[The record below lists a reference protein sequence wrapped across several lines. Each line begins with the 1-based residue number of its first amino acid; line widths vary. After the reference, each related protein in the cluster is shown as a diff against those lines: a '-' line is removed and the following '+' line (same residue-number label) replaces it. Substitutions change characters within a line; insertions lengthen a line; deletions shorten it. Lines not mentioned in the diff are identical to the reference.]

1 MPMRLSNVPAT
12 FFSSLLACVL
22 AQRAIAQSPAGG
34 FREVFALAADREAAL
49 AQLIPGTED
58 HFYFSCLLRQHEG
71 KLEQVPP
78 LLAAWVERHGRTE
91 RVLEIETRQA
101 LLNYDRDPNGT
112 TKWLVDRLQ
121 LSFDQ
126 QQQVPGK
133 PSELP
138 TSLDASLFD
147 RDRLLQ
153 RALERRPNS
162 LDGLGRGALRDLAK
176 KGVPT
181 ELLRPFLERV
191 DDSSM
196 PNLVEMVVREQ
207 RMKDASAWGR
217 LSAHAFLTLAQM
229 QEVGRQLPKLYDASR
244 NDNEDFVDACLRR
257 MQPSREVDLAVDAAA
272 RERHLAQLEAFV
284 QPLPTS
290 QSWLKAHVLQHSL
303 QHDLAR
309 GVVDEAK
316 LEAYLR
322 LPHANSRTNPKVLEQ
337 HPDVRP
343 IQPGQRHATG
353 LPQHR
358 DDSRLVRA
366 CFEHV
371 FAKADSFERWTPF
384 VREDWIRRV
393 FAETKLLSG
402 QGDMARW
409 YALLEDPQAYE
420 SLLQRVEL
428 SFAPTQ
434 PQRFDAEADAFVEV
448 DVKNVPML
456 LVKLYR
462 IDAAAYLREQGK
474 DVDASIDLDGLVAN
488 EEQVVKSTEPPVR
501 RVRRMLRF
509 DALKNPGVYVVELV
523 GNGVSSRAVIRKGSL
538 RVVERRSAAG
548 HAFSVFDERGNPVKD
563 AVGYFSGR
571 EIAADADGEILVPF
585 RADAGNGVLVVR
597 KGAVASLHR
606 FDHAAEMPQLGVA
619 AYVERETLLSGER
632 CKLLVRPS
640 LLLAGAS
647 VPLSLLQNAELRI
660 VARTRDGAS
669 PTQTTK
675 IAEFSRDG
683 EFVHEFEAPRGL
695 VSLEVSLHGSFRKAS
710 DGKEARL
717 AASAPAIAVNGIE
730 QTPLIAAPLVGRSSE
745 GWFFELL
752 GRNGE
757 PVVGRAVSLRM
768 RMRDFVDVVESSAQ
782 TDAKGR
788 IALGALPGVDSLT
801 ASVANG
807 LDGQWA
813 VADAHVTPSRLSGVA
828 SETLR
833 FPLPEAS
840 ALSAEVATLV
850 ELRNGAPLR
859 DASDALALEDGQL
872 LLRGLAVGDYVLRLP
887 QRGERIDVSISAGTK
902 HGSWLVSPVRALR
915 ADGVARLAIAS
926 VAAQD
931 DAFVVRL
938 RNAGSDARVHAF
950 ATRYQPAFDPLAL
963 SMPTR
968 NPAPAELAFEASE
981 CDYQQGRKIADELR
995 YVLERRYAQ
1004 KRPGN
1009 MLPQPSL
1016 LLNPWALEQA
1026 EATHGQGG
1034 GSGSRFGGRGGG
1046 KGGPARSVAEP
1057 EGGRATNP
1065 HAYAALDFL
1074 AAQPGVV
1081 ANLRGDAD
1089 GMVRIPR
1096 ASLGSGQMIT
1106 VVALDGD
1113 DAQVRTL
1120 ALPLQD
1126 LAPRDLRLA
1135 RAFDAGVPMAEQERM
1150 EFVAAGQSTRIGDVA
1165 STRMRTVATIQDA
1178 HALLASLNGS
1188 ADLAQFAF
1196 VTRWPSLTEEERRQ
1210 LYRDHACHELH
1221 LFLYFKDRAWFDS
1234 VLRPYLA
1241 NKAQREFLDDW
1252 MLGEDVSSYLEPRR
1266 FERLN
1271 LVERI
1276 LLLKRVPGQ
1285 EAALRRYVDD
1295 LAALQPI
1302 DVGRQLGMFTAALRS
1317 GDLDGGADSAGKRLF
1332 DLGAGGWDDRA
1343 PGESKAKAGFAETRE
1358 EGPPRPGGGG
1368 GGRGVPGADKGPGG
1382 PDARKPQAA
1391 AAPAPEPTA
1400 GALKAETKKD
1410 TPELRDAEEQNQVEL
1425 SRKLDEKDLKER
1437 VQQRALY
1444 REPDAT
1450 KVFVEHAYWHT
1461 PRASEQPSLVAPS
1474 AFWRD
1479 FAASSAAPFVSPNL
1493 HTAGGSFTE
1502 AMLALAVLDLP
1513 FAAEPPVTT
1522 RDGMALSMQPETPL
1536 VLLASEMRPAQQAA
1550 GSEPV
1555 LIRQACY
1562 RLDERYTFD
1571 GPQPRQKNVTGEF
1584 LAGVGYGCQVVLTNP
1599 TEAPRRLSLLLQTPA
1614 GALPL
1619 QGGPATWSVPVQLDA
1634 FATRTIEYAF
1644 YFPAAGEFAHYPA
1657 HVSEGGSFVGAAEA
1671 AVRKAVATPSV
1682 VDTKSW
1688 EHVSQMGDLDAVL
1701 SHIATSNL
1709 QRLDLSRIAWRLRDR
1724 EAFRR
1729 VVESL
1734 RARMCFDATVWSF
1747 GLFHGDRAVAREYL
1761 DRRDDL
1767 VASLRGY
1774 LRSPLL
1780 DVTPVERRSYEH
1792 LEFDPLIHARAHRIA
1807 AWQKIQNPDL
1817 ERHWIEFADAMCKR
1831 PSLDAA
1837 SWLEACYYLLL
1848 QGRVDD
1854 AAAAFA
1860 RCDASQLQSRI
1871 QHDYLAAWF
1880 AFSRSDLAAARAVA
1894 KPHENHPVER
1904 WRARFRAVLQQADE
1918 AEGKAVA
1925 GADPLDRD
1933 AAQAQLAATEPQLD
1947 LTVENGSIVLRHKN
1961 LARCE
1966 LRFHRLDVEFA
1977 FSTSPFAQQGLT
1989 AAGWVEPMRVDAVA
2003 LDASATE
2010 TRVPLPA
2017 DFAQGNVVVEARGA
2031 GLVRR
2036 TQSLS
2041 SSMAVQVIGSYGQVE
2056 VRFKEG
2062 KPLPAVYVKCYARTE
2077 DGTVRFHKDGYTDL
2091 RGRFDY
2097 ASVSEVGGGKPVR
2110 FSLLVLSDTE
2120 GAVLREVDP
2129 PAR

>member
-1 MPMRLSNVPAT
+1 MLMRPTNVSALFFASIWACLPAARVV
-12 FFSSLLACVL
+12 SQSL
-22 AQRAIAQSPAGG
+22 PGG
-34 FREVFALAADREAAL
+34 FRETFALATDRQAAL

-58 HFYFSCLLRQHEG
+58 HFYFSCLLRQHER
-71 KLEQVPP
+71 KLDEVPP
-78 LLAAWVERHGRTE
+78 LLASWVERHGRTD

-121 LSFDQ
+121 ISFDQ

-153 RALERRPNS
+153 RALESRSNS
-162 LDGLGRGALRDLAK
+162 LDGLGKGALRDLAK

-181 ELLRPFLERV
+181 ELLRPLLQRV

-196 PNLVEMVVREQ
+196 PKLVEMVVRE
-207 RMKDASAWGR
+207 RRIKDAANWGA
-217 LSAHAFLTLAQM
+217 LAAHGVLTLAQL
-229 QEVGRQLPKLYDASR
+229 QEIAQQLPAVLDDAA
-244 NDNEDFVDACLRR
+244 FVEAWLRR
-257 MQPSREVDLAVDAAA
+257 MQPSREVDLAVDSGA
-272 RERHLAQLEAFV
+272 REQHIAQLEAFV
-284 QPLPTS
+284 QSLPVAHS
-290 QSWLKAHVLQHSL
+290 SLKAHVLFHRL

-322 LPHANSRTNPKVLEQ
+322 LPHVNERTNPEVLEAQ
-337 HPDVRP
+337 RSVKP
-343 IQPGQRHATG
+343 IRPGQRFETG
-353 LPQHR
+353 LPVPEN
-358 DDSRLVRA
+358 DSRLVRA

-371 FAKADSFERWTPF
+371 FAKSDSFDRWTPF
-384 VREDWIRRV
+384 VRVEWVRRV

-409 YALLEDPQAYE
+409 YALLEDPQGYE
-420 SLLQRVEL
+420 GLLQRVEL

-434 PQRFDAEADAFVEV
+434 PQRFDAAADAFVEV
-448 DVKNVPML
+448 DIKNVPML

-501 RVRRMLRF
+501 RVRRTFRF

-563 AVGYFSGR
+563 AVGYHSGR

-585 RADAGNGVLVVR
+585 RVARDMSSVVVR
-597 KGAVASLHR
+597 SGAVASLHR
-606 FDHAAEMPQLGVA
+606 FDHAAEAPQLEVGVF
-619 AYVERETLLSGER
+619 VERETLLSGER
-632 CKLLVRPS
+632 CKILVRPS
-640 LLLAGAS
+640 LSVANAS
-647 VPLSLLQNAELRI
+647 APLSLLQKAELRI

-675 IAEFSRDG
+675 IVEFPRDG
-683 EFVHEFEAPRGL
+683 EFVHEFESPRGL
-695 VSLEVSLHGSFRKAS
+695 VSLDVSLHGSFRKAS
-710 DGKEARL
+710 DGSDLEL
-717 AASAPAIAVNGIE
+717 SASAPTIAMNGIE

-768 RMRDFVDVVESSAQ
+768 RMRDFVDAVEASAQ

-807 LDGQWA
+807 LDGQWTL
-813 VADAHVTPSRLSGVA
+813 ADAHVTPSRLHGVA

-833 FPLPEAS
+833 LPLPEAS

-850 ELRNGAPLR
+850 ELRDGAPMR
-859 DASDALALEDGQL
+859 DASDALALEEGQL
-872 LLRGLAVGDYVLRLP
+872 LLRGLAVGDYLLRLP

-915 ADGVARLAIAS
+915 ADGVARLAIAN
-926 VAAQD
+926 VASQD
-931 DAFVVRL
+931 EAVVVRL

-963 SMPTR
+963 SMPLR
-968 NPAPAELAFEASE
+968 SPAPPELAFEHSE
-981 CDYQQGRKIADELR
+981 CDYQQGRRIADELR

-1016 LLNPWALEQA
+1016 LLNQWALEQA
-1026 EATHGQGG
+1026 EATHGEGG
-1034 GSGSRFGGRGGG
+1034 GSGGRFGGRSGGKAVGFGGG
-1046 KGGPARSVAEP
+1046 LTRED
-1057 EGGRATNP
+1057 GRATNP
-1065 HAYAALDFL
+1065 NAYAALDFL
-1074 AAQPGVV
+1074 AVQPGVV
-1081 ANLRGDAD
+1081 ANLRGDAE

-1096 ASLGSGQMIT
+1096 ASLGRGQMIT

-1113 DAQVRTL
+1113 DAEVRTL

-1165 STRMRTVATIQDA
+1165 STRMRTLATIGDA
-1178 HALLASLNGS
+1178 HAMLASLIGS
-1188 ADLAQFAF
+1188 PDLAQFAF
-1196 VTRWPSLTEEERRQ
+1196 VTRWPSLSEDERRQ

-1276 LLLKRVPGQ
+1276 LLLKRLPGQ
-1285 EAALRRYVDD
+1285 DASLRRYVDD

-1317 GDLDGGADSAGKRLF
+1317 GDLDGGADSAGLRLS
-1332 DLGAGGWDDRA
+1332 DLGSGGWDDRA
-1343 PGESKAKAGFAETRE
+1343 AGASKAKAGELRE
-1358 EGPPRPGGGG
+1358 EGPRGPGGGG
-1368 GGRGVPGADKGPGG
+1368 GGRGVPGADKAPSS
-1382 PDARKPQAA
+1382 PKPQAA
-1391 AAPAPEPTA
+1391 AAPAPEPMA
-1400 GALKAETKKD
+1400 GVPDAEAKKD
-1410 TPELRDAEEQNQVEL
+1410 EPNLRDAEDQVEQL
-1425 SRKLDEKDLKER
+1425 GKKLEEKDLKER

-1461 PRASEQPSLVAPS
+1461 PRASEQPSLVAAN

-1479 FAASSAAPFVSPNL
+1479 FAASSAAPFVSPHL
-1493 HTAGGSFTE
+1493 HTASGSFTE

-1522 RDGMALSMQPETPL
+1522 RDGMALSMQPKTPL
-1536 VLLASEMRPAQQAA
+1536 VLLTSEMRRAQQKE

-1562 RLDERYTFD
+1562 RLEERFSFD

-1634 FATRTIEYAF
+1634 FGTRTIEYAF
-1644 YFPAAGEFAHYPA
+1644 YFPATGEFAHYPA
-1657 HVSEGGSFVGAAEA
+1657 QVSEAGVSVGAAEA
-1671 AVRKAVATPSV
+1671 AIRKAVATPSV

-1701 SHIATSNL
+1701 AHIAASNL
-1709 QRLDLSRIAWRLRDR
+1709 QRIDLSRIAWRLRDR
-1724 EAFRR
+1724 DAFRR
-1729 VVESL
+1729 IVEAL
-1734 RARMCFDATVWSF
+1734 RARMSFDSTVWSF
-1747 GLFHGDRAVAREYL
+1747 GLFHGDRVVAREFL

-1767 VASLRGY
+1767 VASVHGY

-1780 DVTPVERRSYEH
+1780 DVTPVERRAYEH

-1807 AWQKIQNPDL
+1807 AWQEIQNPDL
-1817 ERHWIEFADAMCKR
+1817 ARHWNEFVDAMCKR
-1831 PSLDAA
+1831 PTLDAP
-1837 SWLEACYYLLL
+1837 SMLEACYYLLL

-1854 AAAAFA
+1854 AMAAFT
-1860 RCDASQLQSRI
+1860 RCDAGQLQSRL

-1880 AFSRSDLAAARAVA
+1880 AFSRADLAAARAIA
-1894 KPHENHPVER
+1894 KSHQDHPVER
-1904 WRARFRAVLQQADE
+1904 WRARFRSVLQQADE
-1918 AEGKAVA
+1918 AEGAAVA
-1925 GADPLDRD
+1925 GGDARDRD
-1933 AAQAQLAATEPQLD
+1933 AAQTQLAATEPQLD
-1947 LTVENGSIVLRHKN
+1947 LAVENGAIVLRHKN

-1989 AAGWVEPMRVDAVA
+1989 AAGWVEPMRVDAVPFEA
-2003 LDASATE
+2003 AATE
-2010 TRVPLPA
+2010 TRVPMPS

-2056 VRFKEG
+2056 VRSKGG

-2077 DGTVRFHKDGYTDL
+2077 DGKVRFHKDGYTDL

-2110 FSLLVLSDTE
+2110 FSLLVLSETD
-2120 GAVLREVDP
+2120 GAILREVDP
-2129 PAR
+2129 PTR

>member
-1 MPMRLSNVPAT
+1 MRLSNVPAA
-12 FFSSLLACVL
+12 FFSSVLACVL

-34 FREVFALAADREAAL
+34 FREVFALAVDREAAL

-71 KLEQVPP
+71 KLDEVPP

-101 LLNYDRDPNGT
+101 LLGYDRDPKGT
-112 TKWLVDRLQ
+112 TKWLVERLQ

-162 LDGLGRGALRDLAK
+162 LDGLGQGALRDLAR

-181 ELLRPFLERV
+181 ELLRPFLDRV

-207 RMKDASAWGR
+207 RMKDASAWGM
-217 LSAHAFLTLAQM
+217 LQAHTVLTLTQM
-229 QEVGRQLPKLYDASR
+229 QEIGWQLPKLYDASR
-244 NDNEDFVDACLRR
+244 FDNEEFVEACLRR
-257 MQPSREVDLAVDAAA
+257 MQPSREVDLAIDAAA
-272 RERHLAQLEAFV
+272 REQHLAQIEAFV

-290 QSWLKAHVLQHSL
+290 QSWLKAHVLQHRL

-353 LPQHR
+353 LPQHG

-371 FAKADSFERWTPF
+371 FAKSDSFERWTPF

-420 SLLQRVEL
+420 SLLQRVEI

-434 PQRFDAEADAFVEV
+434 PQRFDADADAFVEV

-501 RVRRMLRF
+501 RVRRTLRF

-523 GNGVSSRAVIRKGSL
+523 GNGVSSRAVIRKGGL

-585 RADAGNGVLVVR
+585 RADAGNGALVVR

-606 FDHAAEMPQLGVA
+606 FDHAAEMPRLDVA
-619 AYVERETLLSGER
+619 AYLERETLLSGER

-647 VPLSLLQNAELRI
+647 VPLSLLKDAELRI

-675 IAEFSRDG
+675 IAEFPRDG

-695 VSLEVSLHGSFRKAS
+695 VSLEVSLHGLFRKAS
-710 DGKEARL
+710 DGKEERL
-717 AASAPAIAVNGIE
+717 AASAPTIAVNGIE

-768 RMRDFVDVVESSAQ
+768 RMRDFVDVVEASAQ

-788 IALGALPGVDSLT
+788 IALGALPGVASLT

-807 LDGQWA
+807 LDGEWA
-813 VADAHVTPSRLSGVA
+813 VADAQPTPSRLSGVV
-828 SETLR
+828 SDTLR
-833 FPLPEAS
+833 IPLPEAS

-850 ELRNGAPLR
+850 ELRNGRPLR

-872 LLRGLAVGDYVLRLP
+872 LLRGLAVGDYLLRLP

-902 HGSWLVSPVRALR
+902 QGSWLVSPVRALR
-915 ADGVARLAIAS
+915 SEGIARLAIAN

-931 DAFVVRL
+931 DAVVVRL
-938 RNAGSDARVHAF
+938 RNAGPDARVHAF
-950 ATRYQPAFDPLAL
+950 ATRYQPAFDPFAL
-963 SMPTR
+963 SMPRR
-968 NPAPAELAFEASE
+968 NPAPPELTFEHSE

-1016 LLNPWALEQA
+1016 LLNPWVLEQA

-1034 GSGSRFGGRGGG
+1034 GSGGRFGGRRGG
-1046 KGGPARSVAEP
+1046 KGDLVGSVAEP
-1057 EGGRATNP
+1057 AGGRASNP

-1074 AAQPGVV
+1074 AAQPGLV
-1081 ANLRGDAD
+1081 ANLRADAE
-1089 GMVRIPR
+1089 GAVRIPR
-1096 ASLGSGQMIT
+1096 ASLGRGQMIT

-1113 DAQVRTL
+1113 DAEVRTL

-1150 EFVAAGQSTRIGDVA
+1150 EFVAAGKQTRIGDVA
-1165 STRMRTVATIQDA
+1165 STRMRTLATIGDA

-1188 ADLAQFAF
+1188 ADLAKFAF
-1196 VTRWPSLTEEERRQ
+1196 VTRWPSLSEDERRQ

-1221 LFLYFKDRAWFDS
+1221 LFVYFKDRAWFDS

-1317 GDLDGGADSAGKRLF
+1317 GDLDGGADSAGKRLL
-1332 DLGAGGWDDRA
+1332 DLGARGWDDRV
-1343 PGESKAKAGFAETRE
+1343 PGASKAKAGFAETRE
-1358 EGPPRPGGGG
+1358 EGPRGPGGGG
-1368 GGRGVPGADKGPGG
+1368 GGRGVPGADKAPGS
-1382 PDARKPQAA
+1382 PAAQKPQAA
-1391 AAPAPEPTA
+1391 AAPSPEPTA
-1400 GALKAETKKD
+1400 GAIKAESKKD
-1410 TPELRDAEEQNQVEL
+1410 AAELRDAEEENQVDL

-1461 PRASEQPSLVAPS
+1461 PRASEQPSLVPPS

-1493 HTAGGSFTE
+1493 HTASGSFTE
-1502 AMLALAVLDLP
+1502 AMLALAVTDLP
-1513 FAAEPPVTT
+1513 FATEPPVTT
-1522 RDGMALSMQPETPL
+1522 RDGMALSIESKTPF
-1536 VLLASEMRPAQQAA
+1536 VLLASEMRPTQQKE
-1550 GSEPV
+1550 GGEPV

-1562 RLDERYTFD
+1562 RLEERFTFD
-1571 GPQPRQKNVTGEF
+1571 GPQPRQQNVTGEF

-1619 QGGPATWSVPVQLDA
+1619 HGGPATWSVPVQLDA
-1634 FATRTIEYAF
+1634 FATRTVEYAF

-1657 HVSEGGSFVGAAEA
+1657 HVSEDGAFVGAAEA
-1671 AVRKAVATPSV
+1671 ALRKAVASPTV

-1761 DRRDDL
+1761 DRREDL
-1767 VASLRGY
+1767 VASVRGY

-1831 PSLDAA
+1831 PSLDPA

-1848 QGRVDD
+1848 QGRVDE
-1854 AAAAFA
+1854 AAAAFS

-1871 QHDYLAAWF
+1871 QHDYLASWF

-1894 KPHENHPVER
+1894 KPHEDHPVER

-1925 GADPLDRD
+1925 GADPRDRD

-1947 LTVENGSIVLRHKN
+1947 LAVEGGVIVVRHKN
-1961 LARCE
+1961 LPRCE

-1977 FSTSPFAQQGLT
+1977 FSVSPFAQQGLT

-2036 TQSLS
+2036 AQSLS
-2041 SSMAVQVIGSYGQVE
+2041 SSMAVQVVGSYGQVE
-2056 VRFKEG
+2056 VRSKEG
-2062 KPLPAVYVKCYARTE
+2062 KPLPAVYVKCYARTD
-2077 DGTVRFHKDGYTDL
+2077 DGKVRFHKDGYTDL

-2097 ASVSEVGGGKPVR
+2097 ASVSEVGGGKPQR
-2110 FSLLVLSDTE
+2110 FSLLVLSETD

-2129 PAR
+2129 PVR